1 MTQTKEDLNNI
12 KSKLLSHIKSTY
24 DKSKADEMVIKIEGM
39 NDNEFIQFLKTQG
52 LIAGDKTN
60 SDPNCVFCSMISGNI
75 PTTKIGENNSA
86 ICILELNPV
95 SIGHS
100 MIIPKSHVTK
110 TDELPKEVH
119 DLADTV
125 IDDLLR
131 TFKPQ
136 RIDKIHSNVMGHEII
151 NLIPVFNSENMDS
164 PRNKETPEGLLKTK
178 EQILNSKPKQI
189 ELPEKPKQIEEVEKE
204 QEEINEDNTWLPK
217 RIP

>member
-1 MTQTKEDLNNI
+1 MTQTQKDLENI
-12 KSKLLSHIKSTY
+12 KSKLLDHIKSTY
-24 DKSKADEMVIKIEGM
+24 DKTKADEMITRIEGM
-39 NDNEFIQFLKTQG
+39 NDSEFIEFLKTQG
-52 LIAGDKTN
+52 LIAGDKNTT
-60 SDPNCVFCSMISGNI
+60 DANCVFCSMISGNI

-86 ICILELNPV
+86 ICILELNPI
-95 SIGHS
+95 STGHA

-110 TDELPKEVH
+110 TEGLPKEAH

-136 RIDKIHSNVMGHEII
+136 RVDKIHSNVMGHEII

-164 PRNKETPEGLLKTK
+164 PRNSETPEGLAKIK

-189 ELPEKPKQIEEVEKE
+189 EIPSKPTEITEEEKE

-217 RIP
+217 RFP